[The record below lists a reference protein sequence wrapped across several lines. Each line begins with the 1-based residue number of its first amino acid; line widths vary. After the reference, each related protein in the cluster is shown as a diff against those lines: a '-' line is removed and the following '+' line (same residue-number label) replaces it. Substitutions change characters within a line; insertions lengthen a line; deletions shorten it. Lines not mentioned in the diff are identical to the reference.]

1 MGTQD
6 IKNYKRV
13 DDRTITGGQPTGDQ
27 IRAAAEEGVQGVVN
41 LATEDPRYSLKNEGG
56 LVRSLGMTYH
66 HIPVDWNRPRKE
78 DLDEFVDLMKELS
91 GQTLLIHCAA
101 NYRVTAF
108 YALYGMRA
116 MGWSR
121 AQAEAFIASVWQPER
136 FPAWAAFIAQ
146 EMDDAG

>member
-1 MGTQD
+1 MGTKD

-13 DDRTITGGQPTGDQ
+13 DDRTITGGQPTEDQ
-27 IRAAAEEGVQGVVN
+27 IRSAAEEGFQVVMN

-66 HIPVDWNRPRKE
+66 HIPVDWSRPRKE
-78 DLDEFVDLMKELS
+78 DLDEFEGLMKELD
-91 GQTLLIHCAA
+91 GQAVLIHCAA

-116 MGWSR
+116 LGWSR
-121 AQAEAFIASVWQPER
+121 EKAREFIASVWQPER
-136 FPAWAAFIAQ
+136 FPAWSEFVAQ
-146 EMDDAG
+146 EMDDAE